1 MTKLHAQT
9 QVTQQF
15 LPISIL
21 NYLFIIQI
29 EIVSLENKYQ
39 LDLEC
44 AGCQYTVSL
53 HGNMTVYP
61 RMSWTTAMPLES
73 GLELQLNGVLLPLAI
88 AINTNQLWSGAPA
101 TSRPIFNYTQQREF
115 VGCGVDSSA
124 AWAAT
129 TLVTTIII
137 KTDNSNVL
145 HMETAQSAT
154 QLQYDNY
161 DYNCCTMYTKVILI
175 QVLE

>member
-1 MTKLHAQT
+1 MDDKTACANSSYST
-9 QVTQQF
+9 
-15 LPISIL
+15 ISIL

-39 LDLEC
+39 LDLKC
-44 AGCQYTVSL
+44 AGCEYTVSV

-61 RMSWTTAMPLES
+61 RRSWNTAMPLES
-73 GLELQLNGVLLPLAI
+73 GLELELNGVSLAI

-115 VGCGVDSSA
+115 VGCGVDLSA
-124 AWAAT
+124 ALAAT

-137 KTDNSNVL
+137 KTENSNVL

-154 QLQYDNY
+154 
-161 DYNCCTMYTKVILI
+161 IAI
-175 QVLE
+175 R